1 MVCAA
6 AGVFGI
12 CGPARADE
20 AAPHHPAVGAAPPA
34 AAAPSSPGDPVVAR
48 VNGAELHRSDIE
60 AAQRALTPQA
70 QQLAFDKV
78 YPVLLQRLVD
88 GELLIEAG
96 RGDRL
101 AQDPEV
107 QKRLAR
113 LEDRV
118 IQQVYVERLI
128 AAGESDERLRA
139 RYETFVK
146 ETPPRE
152 EVHARHILVGSEAEA
167 VAVIAE
173 LDKGGDFAALAKKYS
188 KDPGT
193 DSGGDLGYFTREE
206 MVPAFAEAAFALP
219 VGGYS
224 KTPVKTEFGWHA
236 IKIEDRRMA
245 KPPSF
250 EAAHDQIANLLANE
264 IVNERLQALRSVA
277 KIETFGP
284 DGQPLAADK

>member
-1 MVCAA
+1 M
-6 AGVFGI
+6 FGI
-12 CGPARADE
+12 SGPARADE
-20 AAPHHPAVGAAPPA
+20 AAPHHPALG
-34 AAAPSSPGDPVVAR
+34 AAAPRATPAPDDPVVAR

-70 QQLAFDKV
+70 QKLPIDKV

-167 VAVIAE
+167 VAVIAD

-193 DSGGDLGYFTREE
+193 DAGGDLGYFTREE

-224 KTPVKTEFGWHA
+224 KTPVKTEFGWHV
-236 IKIEDRRMA
+236 IKVEDRRVA

-264 IVNERLQALRSVA
+264 IVNDRIQALRGAA

-284 DGQPLAADK
+284 DGQPLPAGK